1 MSNFTYYD
9 AGTTTI
15 GVNAEEV
22 SRRLGELRR
31 KTPAVIKVAVNAT
44 ARETR
49 KEMLRRVLKR
59 YALTAKG
66 KERAK
71 GLKQK
76 VKATNASPAAVLWI
90 GGING
95 ARADLAYFQHRVTTP
110 HPGQSWQTG
119 PTVFKA
125 RVLKNGGLHDLGGG
139 PIVRNGE
146 TFGDGSKGFLAKFAN
161 DGAHPHVGM
170 VQRLLNSKSES
181 TTTRSGAQRWRN
193 KNGNVE
199 KVQTYGAPS
208 GTAQHHTV
216 WEKEDAHIYAENTL
230 NDRLERQI
238 AKVMAKAAK
247 G

>member
-1 MSNFTYYD
+1 MSDFTYYD

-15 GVNAEEV
+15 GVNADEV
-22 SRRLGELRR
+22 KRRLGELQR

-76 VKATNASPAAVLWI
+76 VKATNADPAAVLWI

-95 ARADLAYFQHRVTTP
+95 ARADLAYFQHRVTVP
-110 HPGQSWQTG
+110 HPGLSWKTG

-125 RVLKNGGLHDLGGG
+125 RVLRSGGLHDLGGG
-139 PIVRNGE
+139 PIERNGV
-146 TFGDGSKGFLAKFAN
+146 TFGQGSKGFLAEFKS
-161 DGAHPHVGM
+161 GHVGM
-170 VQRLLNSKSES
+170 IQRHIGKESERTTTKSGARRWRSKSGVVE
-181 TTTRSGAQRWRN
+181 TT
-193 KNGNVE
+193 
-199 KVQTYGAPS
+199 QTYSSPS

-216 WEKEDAHIYAENTL
+216 WEKEDVHVYAENTL
-230 NDRLERQI
+230 NDRLEKQI
-238 AKVMAKAAK
+238 AKVMARAAK

>member
-15 GVNAEEV
+15 GVNADEV
-22 SRRLGELRR
+22 KRRLGELQR

-76 VKATNASPAAVLWI
+76 VKATNADPAAVLWI

-95 ARADLAYFQHRVTTP
+95 ARADLAYFQHRVTVP
-110 HPGQSWQTG
+110 HPGLSWQTG

-125 RVLKNGGLHDLGGG
+125 RVLRSGGLHDLGGG
-139 PIVRNGE
+139 PIERNGV
-146 TFGDGSKGFLAKFAN
+146 TFGKGSKGFLAEFKS
-161 DGAHPHVGM
+161 GHVGM
-170 VQRLLNSKSES
+170 IQRHIGKESERTTTKSGARRWRSKSGVVE
-181 TTTRSGAQRWRN
+181 TT
-193 KNGNVE
+193 
-199 KVQTYGAPS
+199 QTYSSPS

-216 WEKEDAHIYAENTL
+216 WEKEDVHVYAENTL
-230 NDRLERQI
+230 NDRLEKQI
-238 AKVMAKAAK
+238 AKVMARAAK

>member
-1 MSNFTYYD
+1 MSNFTWYD
-9 AGTTTI
+9 AGATTI
-15 GVNAEEV
+15 GVNAEEA

-76 VKATNASPAAVLWI
+76 VKATNADPAAVLWI

-95 ARADLAYFQHRVTTP
+95 ARADLSYFQHRVTVP
-110 HPGQSWQTG
+110 HPGLSWQTG

-125 RVLKNGGLHDLGGG
+125 RVLRNGGLHDLTGGG
-139 PIVRNGE
+139 AY
-146 TFGDGSKGFLAKFAN
+146 SKGFLEKFAN
-161 DGAHPHVGM
+161 DGTHQHIGM
-170 VQRLLNSKSES
+170 IQRHIGAASRE
-181 TTTRSGAQRWRN
+181 TTTKSGAPRWRSAS
-193 KNGNVE
+193 GVVE
-199 KVQTYGAPS
+199 KTRTYGSPS

-216 WEKEDAHIYAENTL
+216 WEKEDVHVYAENTL
-230 NDRLERQI
+230 NARLEKQI
-238 AKVMAKAAK
+238 AKVIAKAAK

>member
-1 MSNFTYYD
+1 MSRFTYYD

-22 SRRLGELRR
+22 RRRLGDLQR

-66 KERAK
+66 KQRAK
-71 GLKQK
+71 GLKQR
-76 VKATNASPAAVLWI
+76 VKATNATPAAELWI

-95 ARADLAYFQHRVTTP
+95 ARADLSYFQHRVTVP
-110 HPGQSWQTG
+110 HPGESWKTG
-119 PTVFKA
+119 PDVFKA
-125 RVLKNGGLHDLGGG
+125 RVLRSGGMHDL
-139 PIVRNGE
+139 
-146 TFGDGSKGFLAKFAN
+146 TGDGAYSKGFLAEFKSGHIGMIQRHI
-161 DGAHPHVGM
+161 GA
-170 VQRLLNSKSES
+170 RSEH
-181 TTTRSGAQRWRN
+181 TTTKSGAQRWRS
-193 KNGNVE
+193 KSGVVE
-199 KVQTYGAPS
+199 QTQTYGAPS

-216 WEKEDAHIYAENTL
+216 WEKEDVHVYAENTL
-230 NDRLERQI
+230 NARLEKQI
-238 AKVMAKAAK
+238 AKVMAKAAR

>member
-1 MSNFTYYD
+1 MSNFTRYD

-22 SRRLGELRR
+22 SQRLGELHR

-76 VKATNASPAAVLWI
+76 VKATNADPAAVLWI

-95 ARADLAYFQHRVTTP
+95 ARADLAYFQHRVTVP
-110 HPGQSWQTG
+110 HPGLSWRTG

-125 RVLKNGGLHDLGGG
+125 RVLRSGGLHDLGGG
-139 PIVRNGE
+139 PIERNGV
-146 TFGDGSKGFLAKFAN
+146 TFGQGSKGFLAEFKS
-161 DGAHPHVGM
+161 GHVGM
-170 VQRLLNSKSES
+170 IQRHIGKESER
-181 TTTRSGAQRWRN
+181 TTTKSGAPRWRSAS
-193 KNGNVE
+193 GVVE
-199 KVQTYGAPS
+199 TTQTYGSPS

-216 WEKEDAHIYAENTL
+216 WEKEDVHVYAENTL
-230 NDRLERQI
+230 NDRLEKQI
-238 AKVMAKAAK
+238 AKVMARAAK

>member
-1 MSNFTYYD
+1 MSDFTWYD

-22 SRRLGELRR
+22 SQRLGELRR
-31 KTPAVIKVAVNAT
+31 KTTAVIKVAVNAT

-76 VKATNASPAAVLWI
+76 VKATNADPAAVLWI

-95 ARADLAYFQHRVTTP
+95 ARADLSYFQHRVTVP
-110 HPGQSWQTG
+110 HPGLSWQTG

-125 RVLKNGGLHDLGGG
+125 RVLRSGGLHDLGGG
-139 PIVRNGE
+139 PIERNGV
-146 TFGDGSKGFLAKFAN
+146 TFGQGSKGFLAEFKS
-161 DGAHPHVGM
+161 GHVGM
-170 VQRLLNSKSES
+170 IQRHIGAASRETTTKSGAPRWHSKSGVVE
-181 TTTRSGAQRWRN
+181 TT
-193 KNGNVE
+193 
-199 KVQTYGAPS
+199 QTYGSPS

-216 WEKEDAHIYAENTL
+216 WEKEDVHVYAENTL
-230 NDRLERQI
+230 NARLEKQI
-238 AKVMAKAAK
+238 AKVIAKAAK

>member
-1 MSNFTYYD
+1 MSMTWYD

-22 SRRLGELRR
+22 SDRLGELRR

-49 KEMLRRVLKR
+49 KEMLRRVMKR

-71 GLKQK
+71 GLKQRK
-76 VKATNASPAAVLWI
+76 KATNANPAAELYI
-90 GGING
+90 GGQNG
-95 ARADLAYFQHRVTTP
+95 MRADLAYFQHRVTVP
-110 HPGQSWQTG
+110 HPGMSWQTG

-125 RVLKNGGLHDLGGG
+125 RVLRSGGLHDLTGGG
-139 PIVRNGE
+139 AY
-146 TFGDGSKGFLAKFAN
+146 SKGFLAEFKS
-161 DGAHPHVGM
+161 GHVGM
-170 VQRLLNSKSES
+170 IQRHIGAASSETTTKSGARRWRSKS
-181 TTTRSGAQRWRN
+181 GI
-193 KNGNVE
+193 VE
-199 KVQTYGAPS
+199 RTQTYGSPS

-216 WEKEDAHIYAENTL
+216 WEKEDVHLYAERTL
-230 NDRLERQI
+230 NERLEKQI

>member
-1 MSNFTYYD
+1 MSNFTWYD

-76 VKATNASPAAVLWI
+76 VKATNADPAAVLWI

-95 ARADLAYFQHRVTTP
+95 ARADLSYFQHMVTVP
-110 HPGQSWQTG
+110 HPGLSWQTG

-125 RVLKNGGLHDLGGG
+125 RVLRSGGLHDLGGG
-139 PIVRNGE
+139 PIERNGV
-146 TFGDGSKGFLAKFAN
+146 TFGQGSKGFLAEFKS
-161 DGAHPHVGM
+161 GHVGM
-170 VQRLLNSKSES
+170 IQRHIGKESERTTTKSGARRWRSKSGVVE
-181 TTTRSGAQRWRN
+181 TT
-193 KNGNVE
+193 
-199 KVQTYGAPS
+199 QTYGSPS

-216 WEKEDAHIYAENTL
+216 WEKEDVHVYAENTL
-230 NDRLERQI
+230 NARLEKQI
-238 AKVMAKAAK
+238 AKVIAKAAK

>member
-1 MSNFTYYD
+1 MSNFTWYD

-15 GVNAEEV
+15 GVNAKEV
-22 SRRLGELRR
+22 SQRLGELRR

-76 VKATNASPAAVLWI
+76 VKATNADPAAVLWI

-95 ARADLAYFQHRVTTP
+95 ARADLAYFQHRVTVP
-110 HPGQSWQTG
+110 HTGLSWQTG

-125 RVLKNGGLHDLGGG
+125 RVLRSGGLHDLGGG
-139 PIVRNGE
+139 PIERNGV
-146 TFGDGSKGFLAKFAN
+146 TFGQGSKGFLAEFKSE
-161 DGAHPHVGM
+161 HVGM
-170 VQRLLNSKSES
+170 IQRHIGKESER
-181 TTTRSGAQRWRN
+181 TTTKSGAPRWRSAS
-193 KNGNVE
+193 GVVE
-199 KVQTYGAPS
+199 ATQTYGSPS

-216 WEKEDAHIYAENTL
+216 WEKEDVHVYAENTL
-230 NDRLERQI
+230 NDRLEKQI
-238 AKVMAKAAK
+238 AKVMARAAK

>member
-1 MSNFTYYD
+1 MSDFTWYD

-22 SRRLGELRR
+22 SQRLGELRR

-76 VKATNASPAAVLWI
+76 VKATNADPAAVLWI

-95 ARADLAYFQHRVTTP
+95 ARADLSYFQHRVTAP
-110 HPGQSWQTG
+110 HPGLSWQTG
-119 PTVFKA
+119 PMVFKA
-125 RVLKNGGLHDLGGG
+125 RVLRSGGLHDLAGG
-139 PIVRNGE
+139 PIERNGV
-146 TFGDGSKGFLAKFAN
+146 TFGQGSKGFLAEFKS
-161 DGAHPHVGM
+161 GHVGM
-170 VQRLLNSKSES
+170 IQRHIGKKSERTTTKSGARRWRSKSGVVE
-181 TTTRSGAQRWRN
+181 TT
-193 KNGNVE
+193 
-199 KVQTYGAPS
+199 QTYGSPS

-216 WEKEDAHIYAENTL
+216 WEKEDVHVYAENTL
-230 NDRLERQI
+230 NARLEKQI
-238 AKVMAKAAK
+238 AKVIAKAAK

>member
-1 MSNFTYYD
+1 MSDFTWYD

-22 SRRLGELRR
+22 SQRLGELRR
-31 KTPAVIKVAVNAT
+31 KTPAAIKVVVNAT

-76 VKATNASPAAVLWI
+76 VKATNADPAAVLWI

-95 ARADLAYFQHRVTTP
+95 ARADLAYFQHRVTVP
-110 HPGQSWQTG
+110 HPGLSWQTG

-125 RVLKNGGLHDLGGG
+125 RVLRNGGLHDLTGGG
-139 PIVRNGE
+139 AY
-146 TFGDGSKGFLAKFAN
+146 SKGFLAKFAN
-161 DGAHPHVGM
+161 DGTHQHIGM
-170 VQRLLNSKSES
+170 IQRHIGAARSE
-181 TTTRSGAQRWRN
+181 TTTKSGAPRWRSAS
-193 KNGNVE
+193 GIVE
-199 KVQTYGAPS
+199 KTRTYGSPS

-216 WEKEDAHIYAENTL
+216 WEKEDVHVYAENTL
-230 NDRLERQI
+230 NARLEKQI
-238 AKVMAKAAK
+238 AKVIAKAAK

>member
-1 MSNFTYYD
+1 MSDFTWYD

-22 SRRLGELRR
+22 SQRLGELRR

-76 VKATNASPAAVLWI
+76 VKATNADPAAVLWI

-95 ARADLAYFQHRVTTP
+95 ARADLAYFQHRVTVP
-110 HPGQSWQTG
+110 HPGLSWQTG

-125 RVLKNGGLHDLGGG
+125 KVLRSGGLHDLGGG
-139 PIVRNGE
+139 PIERNGV
-146 TFGDGSKGFLAKFAN
+146 TFGQGSKGFLAEFKS
-161 DGAHPHVGM
+161 GHVGM
-170 VQRLLNSKSES
+170 IQRHIGKKSER
-181 TTTRSGAQRWRN
+181 TTTKSGARRWRR
-193 KNGNVE
+193 KSGVVE
-199 KVQTYGAPS
+199 TTRTYGSPS

-216 WEKEDAHIYAENTL
+216 WEKEDVHVYAENTL
-230 NDRLERQI
+230 NARLEKKI
-238 AKVMAKAAK
+238 AKVIAKAAK

>member
-1 MSNFTYYD
+1 MSDFTWYD

-15 GVNAEEV
+15 GVNAEEA
-22 SRRLGELRR
+22 SQRLGELRR

-76 VKATNASPAAVLWI
+76 VKATNANPAAVLWI

-95 ARADLAYFQHRVTTP
+95 ARADLAYFQHRVTVP
-110 HPGQSWQTG
+110 HPGLSWQTG
-119 PTVFKA
+119 PKVFKA
-125 RVLKNGGLHDLGGG
+125 RVLRSGGLHDLTGGG
-139 PIVRNGE
+139 AY
-146 TFGDGSKGFLAKFAN
+146 SKGFLAEFKS
-161 DGAHPHVGM
+161 GHVGM
-170 VQRLLNSKSES
+170 IQRHIGAASSETTTKSGARRWRSKS
-181 TTTRSGAQRWRN
+181 GARRWRS
-193 KNGNVE
+193 KSGIAE
-199 KVQTYGAPS
+199 RTQTYGSPS

-216 WEKEDAHIYAENTL
+216 WEKEDVHVYAENTL
-230 NDRLERQI
+230 NDRLEKQI
-238 AKVMAKAAK
+238 AKVMARAAK

>member
-1 MSNFTYYD
+1 MSRFTYYD

-22 SRRLGELRR
+22 RRRLGDLQR

-66 KERAK
+66 KQRAK
-71 GLKQK
+71 GLKQR
-76 VKATNASPAAVLWI
+76 VKATNATPAAELWI

-95 ARADLAYFQHRVTTP
+95 ARADLSYFQHRVTVP
-110 HPGQSWQTG
+110 HPGESWKTG
-119 PTVFKA
+119 PNVFKA
-125 RVLKNGGLHDLGGG
+125 RVLRSGGMHDLGGG
-139 PIVRNGE
+139 PIERNGRVLGE
-146 TFGDGSKGFLAKFAN
+146 GSKGFLAEFKSGHIGMIQRHI
-161 DGAHPHVGM
+161 GA
-170 VQRLLNSKSES
+170 RSEH
-181 TTTRSGAQRWRN
+181 TTTKSGAQRWRS
-193 KNGNVE
+193 KSGVVE
-199 KVQTYGAPS
+199 QTQTYGAPS

-216 WEKEDAHIYAENTL
+216 WEKEDVHIYAENTL
-230 NDRLERQI
+230 NARLEKQI
-238 AKVMAKAAK
+238 AKVMAKAAR

>member
-1 MSNFTYYD
+1 MSDFTYYD

-15 GVNAEEV
+15 GVNADEV
-22 SRRLGELRR
+22 KRRLGELQR

-66 KERAK
+66 KKRAK

-76 VKATNASPAAVLWI
+76 VKATNADPAAVLWI

-95 ARADLAYFQHRVTTP
+95 ARADLAYFQHRVTVP
-110 HPGQSWQTG
+110 HPGLSWQTG

-125 RVLKNGGLHDLGGG
+125 RVLRSGGLHDLGGG
-139 PIVRNGE
+139 QIERNGV
-146 TFGDGSKGFLAKFAN
+146 TFGQGSKGFLAEFKS
-161 DGAHPHVGM
+161 GHVGM
-170 VQRLLNSKSES
+170 IQRHIGKESERTTTKSGARRWRSKSGVVE
-181 TTTRSGAQRWRN
+181 TT
-193 KNGNVE
+193 
-199 KVQTYGAPS
+199 QTYSSPS

-216 WEKEDAHIYAENTL
+216 WEKEDVHVYAENTL
-230 NDRLERQI
+230 NDRLEKQI
-238 AKVMAKAAK
+238 AKVMARAAK

>member
-1 MSNFTYYD
+1 MSDFTWYD

-22 SRRLGELRR
+22 SQRLGELRR

-49 KEMLRRVLKR
+49 KEMLRLVLKR

-76 VKATNASPAAVLWI
+76 VKATNADPAAVLWI

-95 ARADLAYFQHRVTTP
+95 ARADLAYFQHRVTVP
-110 HPGQSWQTG
+110 HPGLSWQTG

-125 RVLKNGGLHDLGGG
+125 RVLRSGGLHDLGAQKGSSPLRPRSTVRPDCHACLSPTPWHPAPSNRPRPGG
-139 PIVRNGE
+139 HRANNRRQNVRN
-146 TFGDGSKGFLAKFAN
+146 KYN
-161 DGAHPHVGM
+161 RY
-170 VQRLLNSKSES
+170 RLTPFRNKAREAS
-181 TTTRSGAQRWRN
+181 RYSGA
-193 KNGNVE
+193 
-199 KVQTYGAPS
+199 
-208 GTAQHHTV
+208 
-216 WEKEDAHIYAENTL
+216 
-230 NDRLERQI
+230 
-238 AKVMAKAAK
+238 
-247 G
+247 

>member
-1 MSNFTYYD
+1 MSDFTWYD

-22 SRRLGELRR
+22 SQRLGELRR

-66 KERAK
+66 KDRAK

-76 VKATNASPAAVLWI
+76 VKATNADPAAVLWI

-95 ARADLAYFQHRVTTP
+95 ARADLAYFQHRVTVP
-110 HPGQSWQTG
+110 HPGLRWQTG

-125 RVLKNGGLHDLGGG
+125 RVLRSGGLHDLGGG
-139 PIVRNGE
+139 PIERNGV
-146 TFGDGSKGFLAKFAN
+146 TYGQGSKGFLAEFKSGHIGMIQRHIGKESERTTTKS
-161 DGAHPHVGM
+161 GA
-170 VQRLLNSKSES
+170 RRWRSKSGVVE
-181 TTTRSGAQRWRN
+181 TT
-193 KNGNVE
+193 
-199 KVQTYGAPS
+199 QTYSSPS

-216 WEKEDAHIYAENTL
+216 WEKEDVHVYAENTL
-230 NDRLERQI
+230 NARLEKQI
-238 AKVMAKAAK
+238 AKVIAKAAK

>member
-1 MSNFTYYD
+1 MSDFTWYD

-22 SRRLGELRR
+22 SQRLGELRR

-76 VKATNASPAAVLWI
+76 VKATNADPAAVLWI

-95 ARADLAYFQHRVTTP
+95 ARADLSYFQHRVTVP
-110 HPGQSWQTG
+110 HPGLSWQTG

-125 RVLKNGGLHDLGGG
+125 RVLRNGGLHDL
-139 PIVRNGE
+139 
-146 TFGDGSKGFLAKFAN
+146 TGDGAYSKGFLAKFAN
-161 DGAHPHVGM
+161 DGTHQHIGM
-170 VQRLLNSKSES
+170 IQRNIGAASSE
-181 TTTRSGAQRWRN
+181 TTTKSGAPRWRSAS
-193 KNGNVE
+193 GVVE
-199 KVQTYGAPS
+199 ETRTYGSPS

-216 WEKEDAHIYAENTL
+216 WEKEDVHVYAENTL
-230 NDRLERQI
+230 NARLEKQI
-238 AKVMAKAAK
+238 AKVIAKAAK

>member
-1 MSNFTYYD
+1 MSRFTYYD

-22 SRRLGELRR
+22 RRRLGDLQR

-66 KERAK
+66 KQRAK
-71 GLKQK
+71 GLKQR
-76 VKATNASPAAVLWI
+76 VKATNATPAAELWI

-95 ARADLAYFQHRVTTP
+95 ARADLSYFQHRVTVP
-110 HPGQSWQTG
+110 HPGESWKTG
-119 PTVFKA
+119 PDVFKA
-125 RVLKNGGLHDLGGG
+125 RVLRSGGMHDL
-139 PIVRNGE
+139 
-146 TFGDGSKGFLAKFAN
+146 TGDGAYSKGFLAEFKSGHIGMIQRHI
-161 DGAHPHVGM
+161 GA
-170 VQRLLNSKSES
+170 RSEH
-181 TTTRSGAQRWRN
+181 TTTKSGAQRWRS
-193 KNGNVE
+193 KSGVVE
-199 KVQTYGAPS
+199 QTQTYGAPS

-216 WEKEDAHIYAENTL
+216 WEKEDVHIYAENTL
-230 NDRLERQI
+230 NARLEKQI
-238 AKVMAKAAK
+238 AKVMAKAAR

>member
-1 MSNFTYYD
+1 MSDFTWYD

-22 SRRLGELRR
+22 SQRLGELRR

-76 VKATNASPAAVLWI
+76 VKATNADPAAVLWI

-95 ARADLAYFQHRVTTP
+95 ARADLAYFQHRVTVP
-110 HPGQSWQTG
+110 HPGLSWQTG

-125 RVLKNGGLHDLGGG
+125 RVLRSGGLHDLGGG
-139 PIVRNGE
+139 PIERNGV
-146 TFGDGSKGFLAKFAN
+146 TFGQGSKGFLAEFKSS
-161 DGAHPHVGM
+161 HIGM
-170 VQRLLNSKSES
+170 IQRHIGKESER
-181 TTTRSGAQRWRN
+181 TTTKSGAPRWRSAS
-193 KNGNVE
+193 GVVE
-199 KVQTYGAPS
+199 KTRTYGSPS

-216 WEKEDAHIYAENTL
+216 WEKEDVHVYAENTL
-230 NDRLERQI
+230 NARLEKQI
-238 AKVMAKAAK
+238 AKVIAKAAK

>member
-1 MSNFTYYD
+1 MSDFTWYD

-15 GVNAEEV
+15 GVNAAEV
-22 SRRLGELRR
+22 SQRLGELRR

-76 VKATNASPAAVLWI
+76 VKATNADPAAVLWI

-95 ARADLAYFQHRVTTP
+95 ARADLSYFQHRVTVP
-110 HPGQSWQTG
+110 HPGLSWQTG

-125 RVLKNGGLHDLGGG
+125 RVLRSGGLHDLAGG
-139 PIVRNGE
+139 PIERNGV
-146 TFGDGSKGFLAKFAN
+146 TFGQGSKGFLAEFKS
-161 DGAHPHVGM
+161 GHVGM
-170 VQRLLNSKSES
+170 IQRHIGKESERTTTKSGARRWRSKSGVVE
-181 TTTRSGAQRWRN
+181 TT
-193 KNGNVE
+193 
-199 KVQTYGAPS
+199 QTYGSPS

-216 WEKEDAHIYAENTL
+216 WEKEDVHVYAENTL
-230 NDRLERQI
+230 NARLEKQI
-238 AKVMAKAAK
+238 AKVIAKAAK

>member
-1 MSNFTYYD
+1 MSNFTWYD
-9 AGTTTI
+9 ADTTTI

-22 SRRLGELRR
+22 SQRLGELRR

-76 VKATNASPAAVLWI
+76 VKATNADPAAVLWI

-95 ARADLAYFQHRVTTP
+95 ARADLAYFQHRVTVP
-110 HPGQSWQTG
+110 HPGLSWQTG

-125 RVLKNGGLHDLGGG
+125 RVLRNGGLHDLTGGG
-139 PIVRNGE
+139 AY
-146 TFGDGSKGFLAKFAN
+146 SKGFLAKFAN
-161 DGAHPHVGM
+161 DGTHQHIGM
-170 VQRLLNSKSES
+170 IQRHIGAASSE
-181 TTTRSGAQRWRN
+181 TTTKSGAPRWRSAS
-193 KNGNVE
+193 GIVE
-199 KVQTYGAPS
+199 KTRTYVSPS

-216 WEKEDAHIYAENTL
+216 WEKEDVHVYAENTL
-230 NDRLERQI
+230 NARLEKQI
-238 AKVMAKAAK
+238 AKVIAKAAK

>member
-1 MSNFTYYD
+1 MSDFTWYD

-22 SRRLGELRR
+22 SQRLGELRR

-76 VKATNASPAAVLWI
+76 VKATNADPAAVLWI

-95 ARADLAYFQHRVTTP
+95 ARADLAYFQHRVTVP
-110 HPGQSWQTG
+110 HPGLSWQTG
-119 PTVFKA
+119 PMVFKA
-125 RVLKNGGLHDLGGG
+125 RVLRSGGLHDLGGG
-139 PIVRNGE
+139 PIERNGV
-146 TFGDGSKGFLAKFAN
+146 TFGQGSKGFLAEFKR
-161 DGAHPHVGM
+161 GHVGM
-170 VQRLLNSKSES
+170 IQRHIGAASRETTTKSGAPRWRSKSGVVE
-181 TTTRSGAQRWRN
+181 TT
-193 KNGNVE
+193 
-199 KVQTYGAPS
+199 QTYGSPS

-216 WEKEDAHIYAENTL
+216 WEKEDVHVYAENTL
-230 NDRLERQI
+230 NDRLEKQI
-238 AKVMAKAAK
+238 AKVMARAAK

>member
-1 MSNFTYYD
+1 MSNFTWYD

-15 GVNAEEV
+15 GVNAKEV
-22 SRRLGELRR
+22 SQRLGELRR

-76 VKATNASPAAVLWI
+76 VKATNADPAAVLRI

-95 ARADLAYFQHRVTTP
+95 ARADLAYFQHRVTVP
-110 HPGQSWQTG
+110 HPGLSWQTG

-125 RVLKNGGLHDLGGG
+125 RVLRSGGLHDLGGG
-139 PIVRNGE
+139 PIERNGM
-146 TFGDGSKGFLAKFAN
+146 TLGQGSKGFLAEFKS
-161 DGAHPHVGM
+161 GHVGM
-170 VQRLLNSKSES
+170 IQRHIGAASRE
-181 TTTRSGAQRWRN
+181 TTTKSGAPRWRSAS
-193 KNGNVE
+193 GVME
-199 KVQTYGAPS
+199 KTRTYGSPS

-216 WEKEDAHIYAENTL
+216 WEKEDVHVYAENTL
-230 NDRLERQI
+230 NDRLEKQI
-238 AKVMAKAAK
+238 AKVMARAAK

>member
-1 MSNFTYYD
+1 MSDFTWYD

-15 GVNAEEV
+15 GVNDEEV
-22 SRRLGELRR
+22 SQRLGELRR

-76 VKATNASPAAVLWI
+76 AKATNADPAAVLWI

-95 ARADLAYFQHRVTTP
+95 ARADLSYFQHRVTVP
-110 HPGQSWQTG
+110 HPGLSWKTG

-125 RVLKNGGLHDLGGG
+125 RVLRNGGLHDLTGGG
-139 PIVRNGE
+139 AY
-146 TFGDGSKGFLAKFAN
+146 SKGFLAKFAN
-161 DGAHPHVGM
+161 DGTHQYIGM
-170 VQRLLNSKSES
+170 IQRHIGAASRE
-181 TTTRSGAQRWRN
+181 TTNKSGAPRWRSAS
-193 KNGNVE
+193 GVVE
-199 KVQTYGAPS
+199 KTRTYGSPS

-216 WEKEDAHIYAENTL
+216 WEKEDVHVYAENTL
-230 NDRLERQI
+230 NARLEKQI
-238 AKVMAKAAK
+238 AKVIAKAAK

>member
-1 MSNFTYYD
+1 MSNFTWYD
-9 AGTTTI
+9 AGATTI

-76 VKATNASPAAVLWI
+76 VKATNADPAAVLWI

-95 ARADLAYFQHRVTTP
+95 ARADLSYFQHRVTVT
-110 HPGQSWQTG
+110 HPGLSWQTG

-125 RVLKNGGLHDLGGG
+125 RVLRNGGLHDLTGGG
-139 PIVRNGE
+139 AY
-146 TFGDGSKGFLAKFAN
+146 SKGFLAKFAN
-161 DGAHPHVGM
+161 DGTHQHIGM
-170 VQRLLNSKSES
+170 IQRHIGAASSE
-181 TTTRSGAQRWRN
+181 TTTKSGAPRWRSAS
-193 KNGNVE
+193 GVVE
-199 KVQTYGAPS
+199 KTRTYGSPS

-216 WEKEDAHIYAENTL
+216 WEKEDVHVYAENTL
-230 NDRLERQI
+230 NARLEKQI
-238 AKVMAKAAK
+238 AKVIAKAAK

>member
-1 MSNFTYYD
+1 MSDFTWYD

-22 SRRLGELRR
+22 SQRLGELRR

-76 VKATNASPAAVLWI
+76 VKATNADPAAVLWI

-95 ARADLAYFQHRVTTP
+95 ARADLSYFQHRVTVP
-110 HPGQSWQTG
+110 HPGLSWQTG

-125 RVLKNGGLHDLGGG
+125 RVLRNGGLHDLTGGG
-139 PIVRNGE
+139 AYSN
-146 TFGDGSKGFLAKFAN
+146 GFLAKFAN
-161 DGAHPHVGM
+161 DGTHQHIGM
-170 VQRLLNSKSES
+170 IQRHIGEASSE
-181 TTTRSGAQRWRN
+181 TTTKSGAPRWRSAS
-193 KNGNVE
+193 GVVE
-199 KVQTYGAPS
+199 KMRTYGSPS

-216 WEKEDAHIYAENTL
+216 WEKEDVHVYAENTL
-230 NDRLERQI
+230 NARLEKQI
-238 AKVMAKAAK
+238 AKVIAKAAK

>member
-1 MSNFTYYD
+1 MSDFTWYD

-22 SRRLGELRR
+22 SQRLGELRR

-95 ARADLAYFQHRVTTP
+95 ARADLAYFQHRVTVS
-110 HPGQSWQTG
+110 HPGLSWQTG

-125 RVLKNGGLHDLGGG
+125 RVLRSGGLHDLGGG
-139 PIVRNGE
+139 PIERNGV
-146 TFGDGSKGFLAKFAN
+146 TFGQGSKGFLAEFKS
-161 DGAHPHVGM
+161 GHVGM
-170 VQRLLNSKSES
+170 IQRHIGAASRETTTKSGAPRWRSKSSVVE
-181 TTTRSGAQRWRN
+181 TT
-193 KNGNVE
+193 
-199 KVQTYGAPS
+199 QTYGSPS

-216 WEKEDAHIYAENTL
+216 WEKEDVHVYAENTL
-230 NDRLERQI
+230 NDRLEKQI
-238 AKVMAKAAK
+238 AKVMARAAK

>member
-1 MSNFTYYD
+1 MSDFTWYD
-9 AGTTTI
+9 AGATTI

-22 SRRLGELRR
+22 SQRLGELRR

-76 VKATNASPAAVLWI
+76 VKATNADPAAVLWI

-95 ARADLAYFQHRVTTP
+95 ARADLAYFQHRVTVP
-110 HPGQSWQTG
+110 HPGLSWQTG

-125 RVLKNGGLHDLGGG
+125 RVLRNGGLHDLTGGG
-139 PIVRNGE
+139 AY
-146 TFGDGSKGFLAKFAN
+146 SKGFLAKFAN
-161 DGAHPHVGM
+161 DGTHQHIGM
-170 VQRLLNSKSES
+170 IQRHIGAASRETTTKSGARRWRSKS
-181 TTTRSGAQRWRN
+181 GI
-193 KNGNVE
+193 VE
-199 KVQTYGAPS
+199 ETQTYGSPS

-216 WEKEDAHIYAENTL
+216 WEKEDVHVYAENTL
-230 NDRLERQI
+230 NDRLEKQI
-238 AKVMAKAAK
+238 AKVMARAAK

>member
-1 MSNFTYYD
+1 MSDFTWYD

-22 SRRLGELRR
+22 SQRLGELRR

-76 VKATNASPAAVLWI
+76 VKATNADPAAVLWI

-95 ARADLAYFQHRVTTP
+95 ARADLSYFQHRVTVP
-110 HPGQSWQTG
+110 HPGLSWQTG

-125 RVLKNGGLHDLGGG
+125 KVLRSGGLHDLGGG
-139 PIVRNGE
+139 PIERNGV
-146 TFGDGSKGFLAKFAN
+146 TFGQGSKGFLAEFKS
-161 DGAHPHVGM
+161 GHVGM
-170 VQRLLNSKSES
+170 IQRHIGKESERTTTESGARRWRSKSGVVE
-181 TTTRSGAQRWRN
+181 TT
-193 KNGNVE
+193 
-199 KVQTYGAPS
+199 QTYGSPS

-216 WEKEDAHIYAENTL
+216 WEKEDVHVYAENTL
-230 NDRLERQI
+230 NARLEKQI
-238 AKVMAKAAK
+238 AKVIAKAAK

>member
-1 MSNFTYYD
+1 MSDFTWYD

-15 GVNAEEV
+15 GVNANEV
-22 SRRLGELRR
+22 KRRLGELQR

-66 KERAK
+66 KQRAK

-76 VKATNASPAAVLWI
+76 VKATNADPAAVLWI

-95 ARADLAYFQHRVTTP
+95 ARADLAYFQHRVTVP
-110 HPGQSWQTG
+110 HPGLSWQTG

-125 RVLKNGGLHDLGGG
+125 RVLRSGGLHDL
-139 PIVRNGE
+139 
-146 TFGDGSKGFLAKFAN
+146 TGDGAYSKGFLAKFVN
-161 DGAHPHVGM
+161 DGTHQHIGM
-170 VQRLLNSKSES
+170 IQRHFGAESKRTTTAAGARRWRSKSGVVEQ
-181 TTTRSGAQRWRN
+181 TR
-193 KNGNVE
+193 
-199 KVQTYGAPS
+199 TYSSPS

-216 WEKEDAHIYAENTL
+216 WEKEDVHVYAENTL
-230 NDRLERQI
+230 NDRLEKQI

>member
-1 MSNFTYYD
+1 MSDFTWYD

-22 SRRLGELRR
+22 SQRLGELRR

-76 VKATNASPAAVLWI
+76 VKATNADPAAVLWI

-95 ARADLAYFQHRVTTP
+95 ARADLSYFQHRVTVP
-110 HPGQSWQTG
+110 HPGLSWQTG

-125 RVLKNGGLHDLGGG
+125 RVLRSGGLHDLGGG
-139 PIVRNGE
+139 PIERNGV
-146 TFGDGSKGFLAKFAN
+146 TFGRGSKGFLAEFKSGHIGMIQRHIGKESERTTTKS
-161 DGAHPHVGM
+161 GAP
-170 VQRLLNSKSES
+170 RWRSKSGVVE
-181 TTTRSGAQRWRN
+181 TT
-193 KNGNVE
+193 
-199 KVQTYGAPS
+199 QTYGSPS

-216 WEKEDAHIYAENTL
+216 WEKEDVHVYAENTL
-230 NDRLERQI
+230 NARLEKQI
-238 AKVMAKAAK
+238 AKVIAKAAK

>member
-1 MSNFTYYD
+1 MSDFTWYD

-22 SRRLGELRR
+22 SQRLGELRR

-76 VKATNASPAAVLWI
+76 VKATNADPAAVLWI

-95 ARADLAYFQHRVTTP
+95 ARADLSYFQHRVTVP
-110 HPGQSWQTG
+110 HLGLSWQTG

-125 RVLKNGGLHDLGGG
+125 RVLRNGGLHDLTGGG
-139 PIVRNGE
+139 AY
-146 TFGDGSKGFLAKFAN
+146 SKGFLAKFAN
-161 DGAHPHVGM
+161 DGTHQHIGM
-170 VQRLLNSKSES
+170 IQRHIGAASSE
-181 TTTRSGAQRWRN
+181 TTTKSGAPRWRSAS
-193 KNGNVE
+193 GVVE
-199 KVQTYGAPS
+199 KTRTYGSPS

-216 WEKEDAHIYAENTL
+216 WEKEDVHVYAENTL
-230 NDRLERQI
+230 NTRLEKQI
-238 AKVMAKAAK
+238 AKVIAKAAK

>member
-1 MSNFTYYD
+1 MSDFTWYD

-22 SRRLGELRR
+22 SQRLGELRR

-76 VKATNASPAAVLWI
+76 VKATNADPAAVLWI

-95 ARADLAYFQHRVTTP
+95 ARADLAYFQHRVTVP
-110 HPGQSWQTG
+110 HPGLSWQTG

-125 RVLKNGGLHDLGGG
+125 KVLRSGGLHDLGGG
-139 PIVRNGE
+139 PIERNGV
-146 TFGDGSKGFLAKFAN
+146 TFGQGSKGFLAEFKS
-161 DGAHPHVGM
+161 GHVGM
-170 VQRLLNSKSES
+170 IQRHIGKESERTTTKSGARRWRSKSGVVE
-181 TTTRSGAQRWRN
+181 TT
-193 KNGNVE
+193 
-199 KVQTYGAPS
+199 QTYGSPS
-208 GTAQHHTV
+208 STAQHHTV
-216 WEKEDAHIYAENTL
+216 WEKEDVHVYAENTL
-230 NDRLERQI
+230 NARLEKQI
-238 AKVMAKAAK
+238 AKVIAKAAK

>member
-1 MSNFTYYD
+1 MSDFTWYD

-22 SRRLGELRR
+22 SQRLGELRR

-76 VKATNASPAAVLWI
+76 VKATNADPAAVLWI

-95 ARADLAYFQHRVTTP
+95 ARADLAYFQHRVTVP
-110 HPGQSWQTG
+110 HPGLRWQTG

-125 RVLKNGGLHDLGGG
+125 RVLRNGGLHDLTGGG
-139 PIVRNGE
+139 AYR
-146 TFGDGSKGFLAKFAN
+146 KGFLAKFAN
-161 DGAHPHVGM
+161 DGTHQHIGM
-170 VQRLLNSKSES
+170 IQRHIGAASSE
-181 TTTRSGAQRWRN
+181 TTTKSGAPRWRSAS
-193 KNGNVE
+193 GVVE
-199 KVQTYGAPS
+199 ETRTYGSPS

-216 WEKEDAHIYAENTL
+216 WEKEDVHVYAENTL
-230 NDRLERQI
+230 NARLEKQI
-238 AKVMAKAAK
+238 AKVIAKAAK